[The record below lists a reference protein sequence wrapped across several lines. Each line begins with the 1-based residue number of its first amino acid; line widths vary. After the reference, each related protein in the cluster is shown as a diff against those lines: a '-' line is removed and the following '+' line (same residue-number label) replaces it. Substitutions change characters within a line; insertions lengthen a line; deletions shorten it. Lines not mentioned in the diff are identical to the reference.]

1 MNKQRLLAWDN
12 SYKNTVVSQKK
23 HYLLFYFQSPVSHFF
38 RVRFCVD
45 KDGSR
50 IMYASWMRLQDMTKT
65 RQK

>member
-23 HYLLFYFQSPVSHFF
+23 HYLFFYFQSRFTFF
-38 RVRFCVD
+38 HVRFCVD